1 MSTTES
7 INTSLYRCRYSK
19 CGETKIENFTGTS
32 KTLCKK
38 CRYCIVKAKKNKA
51 TEEEL
56 DRISEESK
64 WYVDKQNKRKKHS
77 DVKSCDVK
85 TVSEDIDML
94 RKNYE
99 ILAKQVED
107 NNNNFNLTNARY
119 NEKIKQYQ
127 NALIQ
132 LNTRF
137 DELSNTSNGDLN
149 IKIRKRI
156 NMLEKREL
164 ILEKREIL
172 LEERERFLE
181 EKILLLEE

>member
-7 INTSLYRCRYSK
+7 MNTSLYRCRYSK
-19 CGETKIENFTGTS
+19 CGETKIENFSGTS
-32 KTLCKK
+32 KTLCKR
-38 CRYCIVKAKKNKA
+38 CRYCIIKSKKNKA

-64 WYVDKQNKRKKHS
+64 WYVDKRKKRS
-77 DVKSCDVK
+77 DAKSCSVKSVTDDVETLK
-85 TVSEDIDML
+85 
-94 RKNYE
+94 KNYE

-127 NALIQ
+127 NAMIQ